1 MGILDKVKGLLSGNK
16 AKVKQGVESG
26 AEQVK
31 KVVPDQHDAK
41 VDQAADA
48 VEQAIDKL
56 AD

>member
-1 MGILDKVKGLLSGNK
+1 MGILNKIKGMLSGNK
-16 AKVKQGVESG
+16 AKVKQGVDAG

-48 VEQAIDKL
+48 VEKAIDKL
-56 AD
+56 PD